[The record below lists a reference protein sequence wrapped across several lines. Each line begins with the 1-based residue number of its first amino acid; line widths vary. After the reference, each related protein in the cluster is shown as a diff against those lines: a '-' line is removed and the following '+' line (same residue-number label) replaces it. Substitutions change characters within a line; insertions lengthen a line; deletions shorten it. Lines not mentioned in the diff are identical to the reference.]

1 MKVLEIAT
9 DTPPYKGGIARLVGV
24 LIKGLRKHGVHVD
37 VEAPRYRFG
46 EFKLSFIQLKKH
58 DDYDVVHIHGP
69 TPFLSDISLLT
80 NGCSIVYTHHAEI
93 RWLSENMSQLY
104 TRFHRFLA
112 CRKARMIVVHSQEY
126 ARLFKAANVEV
137 IRPPVTLRLP
147 KNFRPEERLRQPF
160 TVIYVG
166 QFRAFKGIDILIEAA
181 SLLKDVNFIL
191 VGEGP
196 LKPNFI
202 SLVNCLGLSNTV
214 FEDKVDD
221 YKLQKLYENSH
232 VVCLPSLNT
241 TEAYG
246 LVLIEGALHG
256 CLPIASNLLGVREN
270 VSMLRGL
277 VFQPGSYLS
286 LAKELRLLSSNIEL
300 YTSLAE
306 KSQKAARKYAQTYT
320 PEYYVKK
327 HEELFMKCISD

>member
-9 DTPPYKGGIARLVGV
+9 DAPPYKGGIARLVAV
-24 LIKGLRKHGVHVD
+24 LIEGLRKRGVHVD

-46 EFKLSFIQLKKH
+46 EFKLSFIPLKKH

-112 CRKARMIVVHSQEY
+112 CRKARIIIVHSQEY
-126 ARLFKAANVEV
+126 ARLFKAVNVEIV
-137 IRPPVTLRLP
+137 RPPVTVRLS
-147 KNFRPEERLRQPF
+147 KNFRPEERLEQPF

-166 QFRAFKGIDILIEAA
+166 QFRGFKGIDVIIKAA
-181 SLLKDVNFIL
+181 SLLNDVNFIL

-202 SLVNCLGLSNTV
+202 RLVNRLDLGNVV

-221 YKLQKLYENSH
+221 NKLQKLYENSH

-256 CLPIASNLLGVREN
+256 CVPVASNLMGVREN
-270 VSMLRGL
+270 LKLLGGFSFTKGSSEELVSIIRKLKSKPKMW
-277 VFQPGSYLS
+277 LS
-286 LAKELRLLSSNIEL
+286 LSMQTYERAIKYIEKYNADYYVQKHMELLRL
-300 YTSLAE
+300 
-306 KSQKAARKYAQTYT
+306 
-320 PEYYVKK
+320 V
-327 HEELFMKCISD
+327 M

>member
-9 DTPPYKGGIARLVGV
+9 DAPPYKGGIARLVGV
-24 LIKGLRKHGVHVD
+24 LIEGLRKRGVHVD
-37 VEAPRYRFG
+37 VEAPRYRFR
-46 EFKLSFIQLKKH
+46 EFKLSFIPLKKH

-104 TRFHRFLA
+104 TRFHRLLA
-112 CRKARMIVVHSQEY
+112 CRKARIIIVHSQEY
-126 ARLFKAANVEV
+126 ARLFKAVNVEV
-137 IRPPVTLRLP
+137 VRPPVTMRLP
-147 KNFRPEERLRQPF
+147 KNFRPEERLRHPF

-166 QFRAFKGIDILIEAA
+166 QFRAFKGIDVLIEAA
-181 SLLKDVNFIL
+181 SFLKDVNFIL

-196 LKPNFI
+196 LKHNFKR
-202 SLVNCLGLSNTV
+202 LVSCLGLGNVV

-221 YKLQKLYENSH
+221 NKLQKLYENSN

-256 CLPIASNLLGVREN
+256 CVAVASNLMGVREN
-270 VSMLRGL
+270 
-277 VFQPGSYLS
+277 
-286 LAKELRLLSSNIEL
+286 LRLLGGFSFNKGSSEELVNIIQKL
-300 YTSLAE
+300 KSKPKMWLSL
-306 KSQKAARKYAQTYT
+306 SMQTY
-320 PEYYVKK
+320 ERAVKYIAKYDADNYVQR
-327 HEELFMKCISD
+327 HMELFRLVM

>member
-9 DTPPYKGGIARLVGV
+9 DAPPYKSGIARLVGV
-24 LIKGLRKHGVHVD
+24 LIEGLRKRGVHVD
-37 VEAPRYRFG
+37 VEAPRYRFR
-46 EFKLSFIQLKKH
+46 EFKLSFIPLKKH

-80 NGCSIVYTHHAEI
+80 NGYSIVYTHHAEI

-104 TRFHRFLA
+104 TRFHRLLA
-112 CRKARMIVVHSQEY
+112 CRKARIIIVHSQEY
-126 ARLFKAANVEV
+126 ARLFKAVNVEV
-137 IRPPVTLRLP
+137 VRPPVTMRLP
-147 KNFRPEERLRQPF
+147 KNFRPEERLRHPF

-166 QFRAFKGIDILIEAA
+166 QFRAFKGIDVLIEAA
-181 SLLKDVNFIL
+181 SFLKDVNFIL

-196 LKPNFI
+196 LKHNFKRLVSCL
-202 SLVNCLGLSNTV
+202 SLGNVV

-221 YKLQKLYENSH
+221 NKLQKLYENSN

-256 CLPIASNLLGVREN
+256 CVAVASNLMGVREN
-270 VSMLRGL
+270 
-277 VFQPGSYLS
+277 
-286 LAKELRLLSSNIEL
+286 LRLLGGFSFNKGSSEELVNIIQKL
-300 YTSLAE
+300 KSKPKMWLSL
-306 KSQKAARKYAQTYT
+306 SMQTY
-320 PEYYVKK
+320 ERAVKYIAKYDADNYVQR
-327 HEELFMKCISD
+327 HMELFRLVM